1 MMDAIT
7 ALICILLC
15 DPVRRLP
22 FPPAAMG
29 LDQC

>member
-7 ALICILLC
+7 ALICMLPC
-15 DPVRRLP
+15 DTVRRRP
-22 FPPAAMG
+22 FPLAAMG